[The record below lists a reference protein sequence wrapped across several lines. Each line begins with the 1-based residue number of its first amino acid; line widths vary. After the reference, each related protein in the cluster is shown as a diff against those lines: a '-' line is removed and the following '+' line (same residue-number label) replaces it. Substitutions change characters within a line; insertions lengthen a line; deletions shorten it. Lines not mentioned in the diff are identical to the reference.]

1 MAVKALM
8 LRKKIDGKRSELARL
23 LEKDTEL
30 ERREA
35 ELIQAVEEARTEEE
49 KQVVEEGVSAYEAE
63 KAAHDTAKQ
72 DLEREINQMEAEL
85 EQLERQTDPAH
96 TEDGTQRGEVKSMAM
111 TTRKKFFGLDA
122 QQRDAFLARAEVK
135 EWLQRTRE
143 MMGEKRSVTGA
154 ELLIPEVVLD
164 LLRDNMQEFSRLV
177 NRVNLRAVPGKSRMP
192 VMGRMPEAVW
202 TEACASLNEL
212 DFGLSE
218 MEVDGY
224 KVGGYIVICK
234 ATLEDSDLNLASEI
248 LSALG
253 AAIGI
258 ALDKA
263 ILFGTD
269 NKMPLGIAT
278 RLAQTDEPSNYSSK
292 ERPWADLHTSN
303 IITIDSSKH
312 GVEFY
317 QKLIKASAK
326 AKSRYSR
333 GVKTWVMNDT
343 TYSALQ
349 VEAMSVNA
357 AGAIVTGQ
365 AMTMPVAGGD
375 IVLVSD
381 DVMQDNTIIAGYF
394 DLYLLA
400 ERAGA
405 EFARSDDYRFA
416 EDQVVFKGTARY
428 DGAPAIAEAFVVIGL
443 GAAPQ
448 TTATFIEDTANDT
461 RLKSLKVGNVSLSP
475 EFDAE
480 KTSYTATVTQASD
493 AVAAV
498 PKQNRAQVEMTYDGK
513 PVVNGSEVKW
523 STGTKNL
530 VITVKNGSTS
540 RTYTVAVTKAG

>member
-1 MAVKALM
+1 MS
-8 LRKKIDGKRSELARL
+8 D
-23 LEKDTEL
+23 
-30 ERREA
+30 
-35 ELIQAVEEARTEEE
+35 
-49 KQVVEEGVSAYEAE
+49 
-63 KAAHDTAKQ
+63 
-72 DLEREINQMEAEL
+72 
-85 EQLERQTDPAH
+85 
-96 TEDGTQRGEVKSMAM
+96 
-111 TTRKKFFGLDA
+111 
-122 QQRDAFLARAEVK
+122 
-135 EWLQRTRE
+135 
-143 MMGEKRSVTGA
+143 
-154 ELLIPEVVLD
+154 
-164 LLRDNMQEFSRLV
+164 QE
-177 NRVNLRAVPGKSRMP
+177 
-192 VMGRMPEAVW
+192 
-202 TEACASLNEL
+202 
-212 DFGLSE
+212 
-218 MEVDGY
+218 
-224 KVGGYIVICK
+224 
-234 ATLEDSDLNLASEI
+234 
-248 LSALG
+248 
-253 AAIGI
+253 
-258 ALDKA
+258 
-263 ILFGTD
+263 
-269 NKMPLGIAT
+269 
-278 RLAQTDEPSNYSSK
+278 
-292 ERPWADLHTSN
+292 
-303 IITIDSSKH
+303 
-312 GVEFY
+312 
-317 QKLIKASAK
+317 LIKASAK

-405 EFARSDDYRFA
+405 EFARSDDYRFV

-461 RLKSLKVGNVSLSP
+461 RLESLKVGDVSLSP

-498 PKQNRAQVEMTYDGK
+498 PKQNRAQVEMAYDGK